1 MKMKLGMDDRFGP
14 AEAAINEG
22 DLDRFEQ
29 LLAADPELATARS
42 GCSHPT
48 LLQCLVLTVTSDPRL
63 ERSIRALADRGAELN
78 DPLIAAP
85 GSNNVRAVNALLD
98 LGAAID
104 GNGHWSPLEECL
116 YWGTQDPIAVLLK
129 RGAKVDSLRK
139 AAGLGR
145 MDYVVGCFTHSGAL
159 TPAAGCIR
167 WPWFTRPIPDAIKF
181 DRQQIIDNALIY
193 AAAWGQIE
201 VAGEL
206 LKRGAHVNALPAGF
220 DFTGTPL
227 HYAALQGRLE
237 MVDFLFAHGADVAA
251 RDTKVNNTPAGWAK
265 HGGHESV
272 AEHLE
277 GLRN

>member
-1 MKMKLGMDDRFGP
+1 MDDRFRP
-14 AEAAINEG
+14 AEAAITEG

-48 LLQCLVLTVTSDPRL
+48 LLQCLVLTVTADPRL
-63 ERSIRALADRGAELN
+63 ERSIKALADRGAELN

-85 GSNNVRAVNALLD
+85 GSNNVRAINALLD

-104 GNGHWSPLEECL
+104 GNGNWSPLEECL

-129 RGAKVDSLRK
+129 RGAAVDSLRK

-145 MDYVVGCFTHSGAL
+145 MDYVLNCFTDSGAL

-167 WPWFTRPIPDAIKF
+167 WPWFTKPIPDAIKF

-206 LKRGAHVNALPAGF
+206 LTRGAQVNALPAGF

-227 HYAALQGRLE
+227 HYAALQGRSE
-237 MVDFLFAHGADVAA
+237 MINFLLAHGADLAA
-251 RDTKVNNTPAGWAK
+251 RDNKVNNTPAGWADY
-265 HGGHESV
+265 GGHKQLST
-272 AEHLE
+272 HLE
-277 GLRN
+277 GLRLSRGS